1 MIQRRT
7 MAPVVVIDSIMG
19 AGKTT
24 YIIEHMN
31 RAHEKALGDLL
42 SNRSKAQPP
51 RFLYVTPLLAEVDR
65 VKTMCP
71 MLDFRDPQPIDGR
84 KYYGLD
90 NLISQG
96 HNIATTHALFGL
108 LSGDTLAKL
117 KAAGYVLV
125 IDEVLTAVDYFKYPK
140 SDIRLLFNQGLLYVD
155 NVTNHVRWDR
165 TRDPHYSG
173 KHDLIRTL
181 AENGNLIAWSMTAEP
196 FDIERRGSVLLW
208 QFPVDFLAVFKEV
221 YLLTYLFHGSPM
233 RAYLEAEG
241 VAFDMRTVVEKG
253 RSLAPWSSSVE
264 REAKERIRRHLKVY
278 EGHLND
284 VGATPS
290 NSRSNPFS
298 KGWFA
303 SRGKGATDKARSAA
317 TNYFRSHTRNGV
329 GARELAWTTFKD
341 QRKALVGKGYRH
353 HTQWIPLNAKATN
366 DFRHKTVLA
375 YLANRFSIPE
385 IRGYFE
391 SRGVDVYED
400 LYALSEMV
408 QWLWRSAIRDDR
420 EPRDVHVFIPST
432 RMRELL
438 KLWLSCDDTLS
449 FIKAATGKDLSFP
462 FATPVDD
469 LEAAA

>member
-24 YIIEHMN
+24 YIIDHMN

-90 NLISQG
+90 NLIAQG

-108 LSGDTLAKL
+108 LSGDTLEKL

-125 IDEVLTAVDYFKYPK
+125 IDEVLTAVDYFQLLTK
-140 SDIRLLFNQGLLYVD
+140 DDLALLFSTDRVYVD
-155 NVTNHVRWDR
+155 GASHLRWNHVAAPNYR
-165 TRDPHYSG
+165 G
-173 KHDLIRTL
+173 KFENIRNL
-181 AENGNLIAWSMTAEP
+181 CNNGNLIAWSMSGQGFEP
-196 FDIERRGSVLLW
+196 GKRGSVLLW

-241 VAFDMRTVVEKG
+241 VAFDMRTVVDKG

-264 REAKERIRRHLKVY
+264 RDAKERIRRHLKVY

-284 VGATPS
+284 VGAPPP

-298 KGWFA
+298 KGWFT
-303 SRGKGATDKARSAA
+303 SRGKAATDNARSAA
-317 TNYFRSHTRNGV
+317 TNYFRSHTRNGME
-329 GARELAWTTFKD
+329 ARQLAWTTFKD

-438 KLWLSCDDTLS
+438 KLWLSCDDALS
-449 FIKAATGKDLSFP
+449 FIKAVTGKDLSFP
-462 FATPVDD
+462 VAPVDD
-469 LEAAA
+469 ARAAA

>member
-1 MIQRRT
+1 MTQPRAMSPI
-7 MAPVVVIDSIMG
+7 VVIDSIMG

-42 SNRSKAQPP
+42 SDRSTDQPP
-51 RFLYVTPLLAEVDR
+51 KFLYVTPLLAEVDR

-71 MLDFRDPQPIDGR
+71 MLDFRDPQLIHGR
-84 KYYGLD
+84 KYFGLD
-90 NLISQG
+90 ALIEAG

-108 LSGDTLAKL
+108 LSKDTLEKL
-117 KAAGYVLV
+117 KVAGYVLV
-125 IDEVLTAVDYFKYPK
+125 IDEVLTAVDYFQLLTPQDL
-140 SDIRLLFNQGLLYVD
+140 SLLFA
-155 NVTNHVRWDR
+155 TNHVYVDGASHLRWNH
-165 TRDPHYSG
+165 TVAQNYQG
-173 KHDLIRTL
+173 KFENIRNL
-181 AENGNLIAWSMTAEP
+181 CDNGNLIAWSMSGEG
-196 FDIERRGSVLLW
+196 FDPGKRGSVLLW
-208 QFPVDFLAVFKEV
+208 QFPVDFLAAFKKV

-241 VAFDMRTVVEKG
+241 VSFDMRTVVDKG
-253 RSLAPWSSSVE
+253 RKLAPWSSSAE
-264 REAKERIRRHLKVY
+264 REAKDRIRKHLKVY
-278 EGHLND
+278 EGRLND
-284 VGATPS
+284 VGTPTRG
-290 NSRSNPFS
+290 SRNNPLS
-298 KGWFA
+298 KGWFT
-303 SRGKGATDKARSAA
+303 RGGSITNAKLQAAT
-317 TNYFRSHTRNGV
+317 TNYFRWHTRNGTDT
-329 GARELAWTTFKD
+329 RYFAWTTFKA

-408 QWLWRSAIRDDR
+408 QWLWRSAIREDR
-420 EPRDVHVFIPST
+420 EPRDVHVYVPSE

-438 KLWLSCDDTLS
+438 KLWLSSDDALS
-449 FIKAATGKDLSFP
+449 FIKAVTGRDLSFP
-462 FATPVDD
+462 DTLVNDTR
-469 LEAAA
+469 AAA